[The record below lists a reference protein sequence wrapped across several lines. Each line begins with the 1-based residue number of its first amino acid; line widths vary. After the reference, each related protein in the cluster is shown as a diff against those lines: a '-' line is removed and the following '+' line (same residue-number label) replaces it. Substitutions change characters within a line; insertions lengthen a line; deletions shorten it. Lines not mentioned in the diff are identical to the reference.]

1 MLLRYLVAIVLS
13 MGLGWFS
20 YGNLSDFHSTDF
32 INVLGVLLNISS
44 IIFAIIG
51 AWIAIIF
58 PGAIRSDPGFA
69 RGDITESLKQT
80 VKDANYLSELFHIV
94 LISAVVIILVVLAQ
108 VAFPMLRAFGYFE
121 VEKELLKAVSI
132 VFLLSL
138 TYAQV
143 DSIMIVVSKN
153 YSLLK
158 RVRERVRIERAK
170 NDS

>member
-1 MLLRYLVAIVLS
+1 MLLRYFVVLLVSSGI
-13 MGLGWFS
+13 GWFS
-20 YGNLSDFHSTDF
+20 YGNLSDFHGADF

-58 PGAIRSDPGFA
+58 PNAIKSEAGRD
-69 RGDITESLKQT
+69 RGDVTESLKQT

-94 LISAVVIILVVLAQ
+94 LMSAVVIILVVLAQ
-108 VAFPMLRAFGYFE
+108 VAFPLLRAFNYFE
-121 VEKELLKAVSI
+121 ADLELLKAFSV
-132 VFLLSL
+132 VFLLTL

-153 YSLLK
+153 FTLLK
-158 RVRERVRIERAK
+158 RVRAQVRHERIK